1 MSRLVRFLVW
11 LSCCLAAGQAAADKR
26 VALVFAQ
33 DSYRLLRPLDNAVN
47 DGRAIEAA
55 LDDLGF
61 EVVSESNRDL
71 RRMRR
76 ALEDFREDA
85 AGADVVMV
93 FFAGHGVEISGENR
107 LLPIDADASS
117 LDRLKETSLPLEDV
131 TRMVASLGKVGL
143 IVLDAC
149 RNDPFGTATTTSGR
163 GAVALAPAIARAV
176 TPGLGRVG
184 KAENVLFAFSAAP
197 GETASDGATGNS
209 PFTTALAKYI
219 GTDGIEIRSV
229 MTLVQQE
236 VYDLSRGKQLP
247 YVESGLPRLFFAA
260 SGSNSLP
267 ERERL
272 LLAMAD
278 VTPDLRVEVETV
290 ATERGIPLAPLYG
303 ALLASGMAEFDAETR
318 SGKLREAADA
328 YLRVSSEIKQ
338 LAASDPAV
346 EQLRDEAQA
355 ALSLG
360 AFDGGREK
368 LEAAVAADDVA
379 RRRLVANVVE
389 RSVSQSASLYLLGG
403 VDAAQGKLS
412 EALVRYR
419 TAADLLDELP
429 AAMFTGK
436 AREQQIAVLRAI
448 ADGEMARGSSAPA
461 FEAVERLLASANL
474 GAAKAPADAV
484 WPHNLSLAKA
494 LQGDLWL
501 KAGDATKAVASYR
514 EAERH
519 AELAVSLAPSDPAWL
534 RDLAFVHNRIGEA
547 FRIAGDRDAALES
560 FSVQIAV
567 YQRLIDS
574 GLATAESFRDFA
586 TMKVQ
591 TADMLLQM
599 RQFGEAKKAALS
611 AIEALEEQLAPDPS
625 APDAVFA
632 LGVAQ
637 EKLGDVLLAEG
648 DLVGAGNTY
657 QVRHEAIAGLAQSQ
671 PENLIYRR
679 SLSDS
684 FQKRGDLAMAQGDLE
699 GAATAYDAALTVMD
713 ALGAARSE
721 NASWQFDRSIIWRK
735 TGDLQLAKGEPARA
749 LASFQMASGEVQTL
763 LDKRPDVLDWRTA
776 LAALDS
782 RMAQALLELGS
793 RQEAA
798 ERFRLG
804 LERQMKLL
812 TEHDADPRELTDIAV
827 VNRQLAALG
836 DAPVERLE
844 TAVQILDALS
854 QNGLLDKKT
863 LQALDAI
870 HAELAAARKDAQ

>member
-26 VALVFAQ
+26 IALVFAQ

-76 ALEDFREDA
+76 ALDDFREDA

-131 TRMVASLGKVGL
+131 TAMVASLGKVGL

-149 RNDPFGTATTTSGR
+149 RNDPFGTATAASGR
-163 GAVALAPAIARAV
+163 GAVALAPALSRSV

-197 GETASDGATGNS
+197 GETASDGADGNS

-260 SGSNSLP
+260 SESNSLP

-303 ALLASGMAEFDAETR
+303 ALLASGMAELDAETR

-328 YLRVSSEIKQ
+328 YLRVTAEIKQ

-346 EQLRDEAQA
+346 GQLRDEAQA

-360 AFDGGREK
+360 AFDGGRAK
-368 LEAAVAADDVA
+368 LEAAVAADDAA
-379 RRRLVANVVE
+379 RRKLVANAVE

-403 VDAAQGKLS
+403 VDAAQGELS

-429 AAMFTGK
+429 PAMFTGK

-448 ADGEMARGSSAPA
+448 ADGEMARGSSAQA

-474 GAAKAPADAV
+474 GAAKAPADPV
-484 WPHNLSLAKA
+484 WPHNLSVAKA
-494 LQGDLWL
+494 LQGDLWV
-501 KAGDATKAVASYR
+501 KTGDTTKAVASYR
-514 EAERH
+514 EAEGY
-519 AELAVSLAPSDPAWL
+519 AEQAVLLAPSDPAWL

-560 FSVQIAV
+560 FSAQITV

-599 RQFGEAKKAALS
+599 RQLGEAKRAALT
-611 AIEALEEQLAPDPS
+611 AIEALEQQLVPDPS
-625 APDAVFA
+625 APDAIFA

-648 DLVGAGNTY
+648 DLVGAGNMY
-657 QVRHEAIAGLAQSQ
+657 QTRYEAIEGLVENQ

-679 SLSDS
+679 GLSDS
-684 FQKRGDLAMAQGDLE
+684 FQKRGDLALAKGDLE
-699 GAATAYDAALTVMD
+699 GAATDYDSSLAVMD
-713 ALGAARSE
+713 ALSAARSE
-721 NASWQFDRSIIWRK
+721 NTSWQFDRSIIRGK
-735 TGDLQLAKGEPARA
+735 IGDAQLANGEPARA
-749 LASFQMASGEVQTL
+749 LATFEMASGEVQTL
-763 LDKRPDVLDWRTA
+763 LDKRADVLDWRSA

-782 RMAQALLELGS
+782 RMAQAFLDLG
-793 RQEAA
+793 RRKEAA
-798 ERFRLG
+798 ERFRLS

-854 QNGLLDKKT
+854 QHGLLDKMT